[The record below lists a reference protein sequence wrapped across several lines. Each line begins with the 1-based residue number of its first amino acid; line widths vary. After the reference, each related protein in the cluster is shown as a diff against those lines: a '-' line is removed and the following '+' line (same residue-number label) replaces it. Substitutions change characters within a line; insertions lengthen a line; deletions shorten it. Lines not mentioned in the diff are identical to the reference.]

1 MNTAES
7 ESMSAHRLALA
18 RELLE
23 DIEMS
28 RLQPES
34 PLLKAARLARLVD
47 APEIQEWINLE
58 LKGYLNPV
66 TKKILPNG
74 LKHAQRTGRT
84 TETTVAVEGIN
95 LKGYWQPYAGLLA
108 WIQAMET
115 EITSLRVPNIHYAPS
130 SSNPTEH
137 VGGMFGANIMAVTK
151 PVHDAMSR
159 MQWLT
164 SSIAEIRGVASQ
176 IMALLHD
183 FIAESYYALAFKGVA
198 ESIFESLK
206 KEADLKLAQAA
217 GDVLEKI
224 PAIVERLSANDP
236 EAISHAMSSGRRVLS
251 AFADSVQPPTDD
263 KLPYGTEML
272 EATSDK
278 YLNRLRY
285 FIRQRC
291 KSDRREERLKHALVD
306 LNTRFSAGTHS
317 DVTAEEARALFVILY
332 VTLGELMAL

>member
-1 MNTAES
+1 
-7 ESMSAHRLALA
+7 MSAHRLALA
-18 RELLE
+18 RELLD

-34 PLLKAARLARLVD
+34 LLLKAARLARLVD

-58 LKGYLNPV
+58 LKGYLNPL
-66 TKKILPNG
+66 TSKFLPNAV
-74 LKHAQRTGRT
+74 KHAVRTGRT
-84 TETTVAVEGIN
+84 TDNQAHKEGVN
-95 LKGYWQPYAGLLA
+95 LKGFFQPYAGLLA
-108 WIQAMET
+108 WVHAMEA
-115 EITSLRVPNIHYAPS
+115 ELASLRIPNIHYAPS
-130 SSNPTEH
+130 SANPSEV
-137 VGGMFGANIMAVTK
+137 VGGWGANIVAVTS
-151 PVHDAMSR
+151 PVNAAMQR
-159 MQWLT
+159 MKTLT
-164 SSIAEIRGVASQ
+164 QSVAEIRGVASK

-217 GDVLEKI
+217 GDALEKI

-251 AFADSVQPPTDD
+251 AFADSVQPPTDE
-263 KLPYGTEML
+263 KLSYGTEML
-272 EATSDK
+272 EATADK

-291 KSDRREERLKHALVD
+291 KSERREERLKHTLVD
-306 LNTRFSAGTHS
+306 LNTRFCAGTHS

-332 VTLGELMAL
+332 VTLGELIAL